1 MIAQMLIRTA
11 VFIAVMALL
20 LFVPADTLRW
30 PAAWVYLA
38 GTAILSVMF
47 GLRLARTD
55 PGLLQERMKP
65 VFQPGQER
73 WDKLLLAITLT
84 AVAGWF
90 VLMALDA
97 VRFQTSR
104 MPLLLQIVGA
114 VAVVISTV
122 IGFIVLQENSFAA
135 PVVRLQ
141 TERGQHVVD
150 TGLYAH
156 VRHPMY
162 AGAIPYF
169 LGVPLL
175 LGSWHG
181 LWGAPVLTALLAARA
196 VLEERTLIRKLP
208 GYADYAARVRYRLI
222 PKVW

>member
-11 VFIAVMALL
+11 VFIAIVALL
-20 LFVPADTLRW
+20 LFVPAGTLHW
-30 PAAWVYLA
+30 SAAWVYLA
-38 GTAILSVMF
+38 GTAILSVAF
-47 GLRLARTD
+47 GFRLARTD

-73 WDKLLLAITLT
+73 WDKLLLTITLAAF
-84 AVAGWF
+84 AVWL

-97 VRFQTSR
+97 ARFQASQ
-104 MPLLLQIVGA
+104 MPLLLQLVGGI
-114 VAVVISTV
+114 AVVVATV
-122 IGFIVLQENSFAA
+122 IGFVVLQENSFAA

-141 TERGQHVVD
+141 AERGQHVVD

-169 LGVPLL
+169 IGVPLL

-181 LWGAPVLTALLAARA
+181 LWGAPVLTALLAVRA

-222 PKVW
+222 PMVW